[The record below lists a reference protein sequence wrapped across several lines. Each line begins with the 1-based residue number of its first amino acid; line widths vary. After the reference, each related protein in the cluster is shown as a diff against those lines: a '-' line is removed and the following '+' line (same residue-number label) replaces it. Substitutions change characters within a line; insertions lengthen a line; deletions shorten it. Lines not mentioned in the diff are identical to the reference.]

1 MRDLLEKLI
10 QGVKGLYLNLVSKP
24 FYPSNDTGTD
34 LSPLSEDQRR
44 LVFREFL
51 TRKVSEGWSIE
62 IENPFDAVLSKKQSF
77 SWIGKF
83 FIFIILLL
91 VFLPLAIFYLIVVVV
106 RGVNAT
112 PYRQFYSVDEFGRVT
127 QRAKM

>member
-24 FYPSNDTGTD
+24 FYPSTDTGTD

-62 IENPFDAVLSKKQSF
+62 IENPFDAVLSKKQPF
-77 SWIGKF
+77 SWIVKF

-106 RGVNAT
+106 RGVNTT